1 MMDAYKISDNFQRTE
16 GFKMITP
23 HHFHPTNGVGPSDS
37 NEVFHPQRQESG
49 TMKYGVAKGKE
60 CNCTTENDAKDCI
73 RKFAKSYSGEWR
85 WPVKTCQTFQLEA
98 MSNCCLKR

>member
-1 MMDAYKISDNFQRTE
+1 MVS
-16 GFKMITP
+16 P
-23 HHFHPTNGVGPSDS
+23 HHSHPTKGVGPSDS